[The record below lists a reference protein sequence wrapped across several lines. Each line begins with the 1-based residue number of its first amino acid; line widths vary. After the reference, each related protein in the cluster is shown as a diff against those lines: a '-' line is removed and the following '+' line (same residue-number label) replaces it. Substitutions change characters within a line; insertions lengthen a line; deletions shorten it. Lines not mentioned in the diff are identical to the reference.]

1 MKFCFKS
8 GIVIIYSTE
17 TSQYSNFITILQKN
31 IFYAV
36 LHFLM
41 SRNAY
46 TLFQSRPSFSD
57 SVSAPASSLSP
68 DFQTFLQMGVLPL
81 KLKQCFIQVL
91 LSTESQHLLI
101 FRIIIVKFF
110 KVFVEFL
117 SSFSKFLSSF
127 SKLLSSFSKLLS
139 NFSKTHAT
147 FLKTMVNFLK
157 KKLSI
162 FSISNSNFL
171 YKTLKAYVEISVCN
185 ISKHLIIQFF
195 HRY

>member
-1 MKFCFKS
+1 MKFCFKIGS
-8 GIVIIYSTE
+8 VIIYSTE

-57 SVSAPASSLSP
+57 SVSAPARSLSP

-81 KLKQCFIQVL
+81 KLKQCFIQAL

-101 FRIIIVKFF
+101 FRIKIVKFF
-110 KVFVEFL
+110 KVFVEF
-117 SSFSKFLSSF
+117 FKVFVKFFKVFVKFFKVFVKFLKAF
-127 SKLLSSFSKLLS
+127 VKFFKAFVKLFEDSCD
-139 NFSKTHAT
+139 
-147 FLKTMVNFLK
+147 FLKNYGHFFQKKVVNFFNQQFK
-157 KKLSI
+157 
-162 FSISNSNFL
+162 FSL
-171 YKTLKAYVEISVCN
+171 
-185 ISKHLIIQFF
+185 
-195 HRY
+195 

>member
-1 MKFCFKS
+1 MKFCFKIGS
-8 GIVIIYSTE
+8 VIIYSTE

-57 SVSAPASSLSP
+57 SVSAPARSLSP

-81 KLKQCFIQVL
+81 KLKQCFIQAL

-101 FRIIIVKFF
+101 FRIKIVKFF
-110 KVFVEFL
+110 KVFVKFFKVFVKFFKVL
-117 SSFSKFLSSF
+117 SSFL
-127 SKLLSSFSKLLS
+127 KLLSSFSKLLS
-139 NFSKTHAT
+139 
-147 FLKTMVNFLK
+147 
-157 KKLSI
+157 I
-162 FSISNSNFL
+162 FSIFFVIFFKKLHLSNFL
-171 YKTLKAYVEISVCN
+171 YKTLS
-185 ISKHLIIQFF
+185 
-195 HRY
+195 